1 MSSTDSDGF
10 EMLEAFGRAF
20 RELSTVTVFFHT
32 AVAERLGLSLTDH
45 KAFEIIA
52 RKGAVSAG
60 ELSEL
65 TGLTTGAVTGVID
78 RLERTGFVRREP
90 DPGDRRRVII
100 RPHPDSEGRFAPLF
114 ESLGRAITELHA
126 RYSDEELALILD
138 YLVRGTKMLQ
148 EESIKLRKTNPGHR
162 HL

>member
-1 MSSTDSDGF
+1 
-10 EMLEAFGRAF
+10 MLEAFGQAF
-20 RELSTVTVFFHT
+20 RELSTVTVFFHS
-32 AVAERLGLSLTDH
+32 VIAERLGLSLTDH

-100 RPHPDSEGRFAPLF
+100 RPHPDSESR
-114 ESLGRAITELHA
+114 
-126 RYSDEELALILD
+126 
-138 YLVRGTKMLQ
+138 
-148 EESIKLRKTNPGHR
+148 
-162 HL
+162 